1 LLKGFKQY
9 LDILSNNRKVY
20 KGVLLLL
27 LCSQEMNY
35 GGKKMDITKD
45 EFDTYEDIRKSGLT
59 NMFDIKNVMNMSGMS
74 KDKIISIMENYDNLT
89 KRLSWKAR
97 CKNE

>member
-59 NMFDIKNVMNMSGMS
+59 NMFDIKNIMNMSGMS
-74 KDKIISIMENYDNLT
+74 KDKIIYIMSNY
-89 KRLSWKAR
+89 
-97 CKNE
+97 CKISEDIKNGN